1 MTALDD
7 IASVPDLGEGLYTFP
22 EAARILQRGAERVSV
37 RQLQYWMA
45 TGLTPSSYEADGVPL
60 LSFDDLVSLEVV
72 KRFRWKG
79 TTLQR
84 VRGFESELR
93 AYTGHDRPFAYKS
106 FFTDGAELWGQK
118 WGEKGPIGMQL
129 TGARKGHVV
138 WMDAIKTFA
147 REVKYVGQE
156 QHAAQWNLT
165 TYVQID
171 PTIQFGA
178 PVVRGTR
185 VTVETVAAN
194 LKVGTV
200 RQVAEWYGLRTAEV
214 RGVKDY
220 LAAP

>member
-1 MTALDD
+1 MSNLAELEDT
-7 IASVPDLGEGLYTFP
+7 PELGDGLYTFP
-22 EAARILQRGAERVSV
+22 EAARILRRGLDSVSV
-37 RQLQYWMA
+37 RQLQYWMS
-45 TGLTPSSYEADGVPL
+45 TGLTPSSYEMGGVSV

-72 KRFRWKG
+72 KRFRSRG

-84 VRGFESELR
+84 VRVFEQDLKDF
-93 AYTGHDRPFAYKS
+93 TGYERPFAYKS

-118 WGEKGPIGMQL
+118 WGEAGPIGVQL
-129 TGARKGHVV
+129 TGHQKGHTV
-138 WMDAIKTFA
+138 WLDAIKTFA

-156 QHAAQWNLT
+156 QHAAVWNLS

-185 VTVETVAAN
+185 VTVDTIAAN
-194 LKVGTV
+194 LKVGSV
-200 RQVAEWYGLRTAEV
+200 RQVADWYGLRPAEV